1 MSESKRARTGRS
13 PVLYP
18 FLFATYP
25 ILFLFAHNLEQ
36 QVSVGDALGPLAVA
50 LAATAAVFGI
60 TWVVFR
66 DAHKAGILTSLLL
79 VLFFSFGPVA
89 GGLRS
94 AGIEM
99 DDFILLYGWGAL
111 GIAGIILIARRH
123 RPLERTANWLNL
135 IAGALVLLNLVP
147 IVSYEANAGSQVHA
161 GVTSNGTDGLT
172 GTAKRDI
179 YYIIFDR
186 YANQETL
193 KKLFDFDNSAMLH
206 SLEDRGFYVAP
217 DSVANYPKTAHSLAS
232 SLNMSYLNYL
242 SKKGLAQGD
251 YGALYELLQNSRA
264 TRDLKSI
271 GYPYY
276 HLGSWWNGTERDP
289 NADVNFVFGSL
300 SQFSELVLSTTAWKP
315 ISDRFGLT
323 GSEGSTEYRRVLYQF
338 DTLEGISK
346 VDGPTFTFAHI
357 LLPHPPYIF
366 DRNGNFLTSQERRS
380 KTPEQNYV
388 EQLIYTNKRMNE
400 LLDALLSGPS
410 QTDPIIIIQ
419 SDEGPHPRELKRY
432 PETYD
437 WTKASDNDL
446 AEKMR
451 ILNAYYLPG
460 ATYRELYPS
469 ISPVNTFRVVFN
481 TYFDAHLPILKDRSW
496 VFQDQRHL
504 YTFTEVTKR
513 LHK

>member
-1 MSESKRARTGRS
+1 MSESTPARTWRS

-18 FLFATYP
+18 FLLATYP
-25 ILFLFAHNLEQ
+25 ILFLVARNLEQ
-36 QVSVGDALGPLAVA
+36 QVSVGDALGPLAVT

-66 DAHKAGILTSLLL
+66 DVHRAGILTSLLL
-79 VLFFSFGPVA
+79 VLFFSIGPVA

-99 DDFILLYGWGAL
+99 DDVTLLYGWGAL
-111 GIAGIILIARRH
+111 GIAGIILIARTH

-147 IVSYEANAGSQVHA
+147 IVSYEANTEDQVGA
-161 GVTSNGTDGLT
+161 EVASDGTDGLS
-172 GTAKRDI
+172 GPAERDI

-193 KKLFDFDNSAMLH
+193 EKRFDFDNGPMLD

-217 DSVANYPKTAHSLAS
+217 DTVANYPKTAHSLAS

-242 SKKGLAQGD
+242 SKEGLAQGD
-251 YGALYELLQNSRA
+251 YQALYELLQNSRA

-276 HLGSWWNGTERDP
+276 HLGSWWNATERDP
-289 NADVNFVFGSL
+289 NADINFEFDSL

-315 ISDRFGLT
+315 ISERLGLPDSRRF
-323 GSEGSTEYRRVLYQF
+323 SRYRRVLYQF

-366 DRNGNFLTSQERRS
+366 DRNGNFLESERS
-380 KTPEQNYV
+380 KTPEQYYV
-388 EQLIYTNKRMNE
+388 EQLIYTNKRIIE
-400 LLDALLSGPS
+400 LLDALLAGPS

-419 SDEGPHPRELKRY
+419 SDEGPHPRRFEVQ
-432 PETYD
+432 PDTYA
-437 WTKASDNDL
+437 WTEASDEDL

-451 ILNAYYLPG
+451 LLNAYYLPG
-460 ATYRELYPS
+460 ANYRNLYPS

-481 TYFDAHLPILKDRSW
+481 TYFDTQLPILKDRSW
-496 VFQDQRHL
+496 VFQDRQHL

-513 LHK
+513 LQR